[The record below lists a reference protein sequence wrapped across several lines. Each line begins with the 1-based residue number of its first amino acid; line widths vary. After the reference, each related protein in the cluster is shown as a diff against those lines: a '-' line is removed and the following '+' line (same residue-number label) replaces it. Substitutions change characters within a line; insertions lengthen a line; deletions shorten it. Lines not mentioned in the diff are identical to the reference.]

1 MRCINTTTLHCPNG
15 WQYRATTARGAAGN
29 DLSEINKRSVIWR
42 ELKDTLA
49 GLSHDKCWYCEVKQ
63 ERSDNAVD
71 HFRPKSLYPWLAFEK
86 SNLRYSCA
94 YCNSRRKN
102 PETGEIEGK
111 GDSFPLFNEAH
122 RAVALG
128 QEILESPI
136 LLDPCQTQDPGLLD
150 FYEDGRPCARQPDHD
165 ARKQRAETS
174 IKTYHLD
181 HPDLVE
187 KRRVLAADIEAK
199 IKEADALFE
208 QCDAGKPAIDKA
220 FAGLIRVLSIAIS
233 EAAELSAFARK
244 MVAGARDKVWVE
256 ELLRTA

>member
-1 MRCINTTTLHCPNG
+1 VRCINAIALHCPNG
-15 WQYRATTARGAAGN
+15 WEDRAATARGEAGD
-29 DLSEINKRSVIWR
+29 DLGAIKKRSAIWR

-49 GLSHDKCWYCEVKQ
+49 DVSHDKCWYCEVKQ

-86 SNLRYSCA
+86 SNLRYSCT
-94 YCNSRRKN
+94 YCNSRRQN
-102 PETGEIEGK
+102 PETGEAEGK
-111 GDSFPLFNEAH
+111 GDSFPLLDEAR

-128 QEILESPI
+128 HESFETPI

-150 FYEDGRPCARQPDHD
+150 FYEDGLPCARHQDHD
-165 ARKQRAETS
+165 IRKERAETS

-187 KRRVLAADIEAK
+187 KRRVLAAEIMAK
-199 IKEADALFE
+199 IKEADELFE
-208 QCDAGKPAIDKA
+208 QCDAGNPAIDKA
-220 FAGLIRVLSIAIS
+220 FGGLIRVLSSAIS

-244 MVAGARDKVWVE
+244 IVAGARDKVWI
-256 ELLRTA
+256 